1 MPELCLQAGAQEL
14 FFRIDKS
21 TFSEEKDHNQQDK
34 HKARKNRRSL
44 RRNKKKKYKH
54 ELVFVGVNAAGI
66 SSKLASF
73 DDLLKT
79 LCPSVWFMQE
89 TKMSQGGKIKTEN
102 SQKYEIFELVRE
114 TKSGGGL
121 AIGALQDVDPV
132 LISEGDDNVEVLVI
146 GICASGLEIRC
157 ICGYGPQE
165 NHSLERKRLFWSRLS
180 TEIDEALV
188 NEKAIIL
195 QMDGNLWAGPE
206 IIKNDPHQC
215 NANGQFLRDFLTTF
229 PQLNVVNNL
238 DLCEGIITRRRQT
251 VKRLEESILDF
262 YIVCEKIL
270 PFIKRMVI
278 DEDQHYVLS
287 NYSKVKGKQTI
298 KKSDHNPVLLE
309 LLLEYTEKKP
319 DRIETFN
326 FRNKECQQK
335 FFQSTNT
342 GSTLKKC
349 FLQDG
354 NLADQSNKWFKSL
367 KGEFHKSFR
376 KIRYN
381 GKQKVTKISELL
393 DERRNILTKLKVCR
407 DDETDELQQSL
418 DEVENKVCDLVSET
432 NYEKVVENFKLL
444 GNKSGQIQQNGVWS
458 IKRKL
463 FPKNKQSLPFAKKD
477 CDGKVITSQH
487 LMKSLYLDTFL
498 HRLRHRPINKD
509 YKRLK
514 YLKEELFKRRIEYS
528 MKNKSKPWNEKQLRK
543 VLKSLKNNKSR
554 STWYGQ

>member
-1 MPELCLQAGAQEL
+1 MSVRNRMPELCLQAGAQEL

-146 GICASGLEIRC
+146 EICASGLEIRC

-215 NANGQFLRDFLTTF
+215 NANGQFLRDFLTMF

-514 YLKEELFKRRIEYS
+514 YLKEELFKLRIEYWTKIRVNHG
-528 MKNKSKPWNEKQLRK
+528 MRNR
-543 VLKSLKNNKSR
+543 
-554 STWYGQ
+554 